1 MCGTLVGPGMVV
13 VTVALV
19 VAALVTA
26 LFAVAA
32 VRSGRRRRSR
42 AGTVAG
48 GLGMTAVE
56 ELHAFFN
63 ANKRVQIEQ
72 RQARLVLRDD
82 EHAGAPPG
90 AGVDLDAGVA
100 MVRGRGKT
108 VRPRTR

>member
-1 MCGTLVGPGMVV
+1 MVV
-13 VTVALV
+13 VTVVLAV
-19 VAALVTA
+19 TALVTA
-26 LFAVAA
+26 LFVMAA
-32 VRSGRRRRSR
+32 LRTGRRRSR

-56 ELHAFFN
+56 ELHALFN

-72 RQARLVLRDD
+72 RQAQLVLRDD

-100 MVRGRGKT
+100 R
-108 VRPRTR
+108 VRPRG

>member
-1 MCGTLVGPGMVV
+1 M
-13 VTVALV
+13 TVALAAAALMTV
-19 VAALVTA
+19 LFTVAAL
-26 LFAVAA
+26 
-32 VRSGRRRRSR
+32 RSGRRRRSP

-56 ELHAFFN
+56 ELDALFN

-72 RQARLVLRDD
+72 RQAQLILRDD

-100 MVRGRGKT
+100 VVRRQE
-108 VRPRTR
+108 